1 LVLRVQSKG
10 GPAPT
15 DRGRRLALGACVGA
29 PLLAAAVLAGRR
41 VRASL
46 IGVGALADGHV
57 DVPVGGGFPRV
68 LHGSAGETWTLS
80 RPPRRIVST
89 YLAADEILAALVSP
103 DRLAAVSTFADD
115 PAISSVAGFYPR
127 ALPRVRGEVEAIL
140 ALEPDL
146 ICVAGYSDADAM
158 RLAVGAGLPILRW
171 SRFETFAD
179 VLGNVRTIGAAV
191 GADAR
196 AKAVADDAEAKLAAL
211 AVRLAGVARVRV
223 LYLDLPNFTAGR
235 DTLIDEML
243 TRAGGLNV
251 AAAAG
256 IAGAGQIAVE
266 SALALD
272 AEAIVVATAPGARP
286 PLEELRA
293 TPLWRE
299 MPAVR
304 AGRVF
309 TIPAALPGDVS
320 QRAAD
325 APAAIARQ
333 LHPDRWR

>member
-1 LVLRVQSKG
+1 M
-10 GPAPT
+10 
-15 DRGRRLALGACVGA
+15 
-29 PLLAAAVLAGRR
+29 
-41 VRASL
+41 
-46 IGVGALADGHV
+46 
-57 DVPVGGGFPRV
+57 
-68 LHGSAGETWTLS
+68 
-80 RPPRRIVST
+80 
-89 YLAADEILAALVSP
+89 
-103 DRLAAVSTFADD
+103 
-115 PAISSVAGFYPR
+115 
-127 ALPRVRGEVEAIL
+127 
-140 ALEPDL
+140 
-146 ICVAGYSDADAM
+146 AGYSDADAM

-196 AKAVADDAEAKLAAL
+196 AAAVAEEAEAKLAAL

-272 AEAIVVATAPGARP
+272 AEAIVVAMAPGGRP
-286 PLEELRA
+286 PLESCARRRSGARCRPCGPGASSRSLRRCPA
-293 TPLWRE
+293 TSRSARSTRPPPSRASFIQNAGAE
-299 MPAVR
+299 AGAER
-304 AGRVF
+304 AGQ
-309 TIPAALPGDVS
+309 AAQLPGS
-320 QRAAD
+320 
-325 APAAIARQ
+325 
-333 LHPDRWR
+333 

>member
-1 LVLRVQSKG
+1 M
-10 GPAPT
+10 
-15 DRGRRLALGACVGA
+15 GA
-29 PLLAAAVLAGRR
+29 PLLAAAIVAGRR

-46 IGVGALADGHV
+46 IGVGALGDGRV
-57 DVPVGGGFPRV
+57 DVPRASGFPRL
-68 LHGSAGETWTLS
+68 LHGPAGETWTLS

-89 YLAADEILAALVSP
+89 YLAADEILAALVP
-103 DRLAAVSTFADD
+103 AERLAAVSIFADD

-127 ALPRVRGEVEAIL
+127 TVPRVRGEVEAIL

-146 ICVAGYSDADAM
+146 VCVAGYSDGDAM

-171 SRFETFAD
+171 SRFDTFAD
-179 VLGNVRTIGAAV
+179 VLGNVRMIGAAV
-191 GADAR
+191 GADDRAR
-196 AKAVADDAEAKLAAL
+196 AVVDAAEGKLAAL
-211 AVRLAGVARVRV
+211 AARLAGVTPVRV

-272 AEAIVVATAPGARP
+272 AEAIVVATAPGLRP
-286 PLEELRA
+286 PLEALRV

-299 MPAVR
+299 LPAVR

-309 TIPAALPGDVS
+309 PIAAALPGDVS

-333 LHPDRWR
+333 LHPERWG

>member
-1 LVLRVQSKG
+1 MLAACG
-10 GPAPT
+10 G
-15 DRGRRLALGACVGA
+15 G
-29 PLLAAAVLAGRR
+29 PLLAAAALATRR

-46 IGVGALADGHV
+46 VGVGALGEGRV
-57 DVPVGGGFPRV
+57 DVPRGTGFPRV
-68 LHGSAGETWTLS
+68 LHGPAGEIWILS

-89 YLAADEILAALVSP
+89 YLAGDEILAALVP
-103 DRLAAVSTFADD
+103 PERLAAVSTFADD

-127 ALPRVRGEVEAIL
+127 TMPRVRAEVEAIL

-179 VLGNVRTIGAAV
+179 VLANVRTIGAAV
-191 GADAR
+191 GADER
-196 AKAVADDAEAKLAAL
+196 AQAVVGDAEAKLAAVAACL
-211 AVRLAGVARVRV
+211 RGVTPARVF
-223 LYLDLPNFTAGR
+223 YLDLPTFTAGR
-235 DTLIDEML
+235 DTLLDEML

-272 AEAIVVATAPGARP
+272 AEAIVVAAPPGGRP
-286 PLEELRA
+286 PLDELRA

-299 MPAVR
+299 LPAVR

-309 TIPAALPGDVS
+309 PIPAALPGDVS

-325 APAAIARQ
+325 APAEIARQ
-333 LHPDRWR
+333 LHPERWG